1 MSDYRVKITIRNDRI
16 LSKIEELGFPSVMK
30 FCEHTGMPYTS
41 TNDII
46 SGKVPPICG
55 GRRVGEPRNIVK
67 LLLENLDMNL
77 EEAFTE
83 KQLKG
88 FSKNTYEVKVEE
100 KELLQMVN
108 PAKNQEVKVIEQD
121 VKSSLN
127 EIFSKHLTPR
137 EEKVLRMRFG
147 INLNTDHTYEEI
159 GLEFSV
165 SRERV
170 RQIEQRALRKM
181 QHPNIRRKLLATGFY
196 DIFSKVNVDQEQ
208 IKKFEDTQLN

>member
-1 MSDYRVKITIRNDRI
+1 MNDYRVKITIRNDRI

-30 FCEHTGMPYTS
+30 FCEHTGMAYTS

-46 SGKVPPICG
+46 SGKVPPICEG
-55 GRRVGEPRNIVK
+55 KRAGELREIVK
-67 LLLENLDMNL
+67 LLLENLDMTL

-88 FSKNTYEVKVEE
+88 FSKNTYEVKV
-100 KELLQMVN
+100 KENQLLQMIN

-121 VKSSLN
+121 VKSSLS
-127 EIFSKHLTPR
+127 EIFSKYLTPR

-147 INLNTDHTYEEI
+147 IGLDTDHTYEEV
-159 GLEFSV
+159 GLEFCV

-181 QHPNIRRKLLATGFY
+181 QHPNIKQKLLTTGFY
-196 DIFSKVNVDQEQ
+196 EIFGKVNIKPEQ
-208 IKKFEDTQLN
+208 LKTYNEVN

>member
-1 MSDYRVKITIRNDRI
+1 
-16 LSKIEELGFPSVMK
+16 MK
-30 FCEHTGMPYTS
+30 FCEHTGMAYTS

-46 SGKVPPICG
+46 SGKVPPICEG
-55 GRRVGEPRNIVK
+55 KRAGELRKIVK
-67 LLLENLDMNL
+67 LLLENLDMTL

-88 FSKNTYEVKVEE
+88 FSKNTYEVKV
-100 KELLQMVN
+100 KENQLLQMIN

-121 VKSSLN
+121 VKSSLS
-127 EIFSKHLTPR
+127 EIFSKYLTPR

-147 INLNTDHTYEEI
+147 IGLDTDHTYEEV
-159 GLEFSV
+159 GLEFCV

-181 QHPNIRRKLLATGFY
+181 QHPNIKQKLLTTGFY
-196 DIFSKVNVDQEQ
+196 EIFGKVNIKPEQ
-208 IKKFEDTQLN
+208 LKTYDEVH